1 MNYDQQ
7 AGGLPLDQV
16 LEVMIARGLV
26 EKRQGPDGVVRYR
39 LTERGKQDNFL
50 HGAEGHA

>member
-1 MNYDQQ
+1 MTYDEQ
-7 AGGLPLDQV
+7 AGDLPLDQV
-16 LEVMIARGLV
+16 LEVMVARGLV
-26 EKRQGPDGVVRYR
+26 EKRRGHDGVDQYR